1 MTVKNNILKLWHEKR
16 PDIKTIAELERKIG
30 LSNGQ
35 IRYWD
40 QKVPTIKSAK
50 KVAVFFNVPLG
61 KVLNNANDS
70 QVNLTAQDQEILTM
84 FGKHTENMTESEK
97 QDFQDSL
104 DILMQTAKELIDRKE
119 ENSHA

>member
-50 KVAVFFNVPLG
+50 K
-61 KVLNNANDS
+61 
-70 QVNLTAQDQEILTM
+70 
-84 FGKHTENMTESEK
+84 
-97 QDFQDSL
+97 
-104 DILMQTAKELIDRKE
+104 
-119 ENSHA
+119 

>member
-1 MTVKNNILKLWHEKR
+1 M
-16 PDIKTIAELERKIG
+16 G
-30 LSNGQ
+30 S
-35 IRYWD
+35 
-40 QKVPTIKSAK
+40 KSTDYQECK

-84 FGKHTENMTESEK
+84 FRKHTENMTESEK

>member
-1 MTVKNNILKLWHEKR
+1 MVKL
-16 PDIKTIAELERKIG
+16 DIGIKKYR
-30 LSNGQ
+30 LS
-35 IRYWD
+35 RV
-40 QKVPTIKSAK
+40 QKSSSL
-50 KVAVFFNVPLG
+50 FNVPLG

-84 FGKHTENMTESEK
+84 FRKHTENMTESEK

>member
-84 FGKHTENMTESEK
+84 FRKHTENMTESEK